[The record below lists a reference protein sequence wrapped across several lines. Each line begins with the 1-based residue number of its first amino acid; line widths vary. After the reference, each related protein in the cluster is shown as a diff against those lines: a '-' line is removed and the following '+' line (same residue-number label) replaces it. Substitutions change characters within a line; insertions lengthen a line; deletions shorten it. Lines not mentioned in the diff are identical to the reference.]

1 MALDPFRE
9 LAKSTRGGATAT
21 DAFVSSMARL
31 LGTAGPLTLFIKRS
45 VSAYSD
51 YEETLNRF
59 TAAFRSRHE
68 EMMDVG
74 QRFAAAYGESATTAV
89 RMLSDSAV
97 VFRNLGFS
105 ARQVEELSQQ
115 VNVLA
120 SDLTSF
126 RDVSRGA
133 TYTNQQ
139 LMAGMMGHT
148 RQLLNLG
155 IAIRQREPEFERL
168 VRSVQ
173 RAEGVTYAQA
183 RALAVLQES
192 LNQSAIAEGDYA
204 RNADSL
210 SNTQRRLSAAFL
222 ELQRQVGSDFAP
234 VVKDAI
240 EALTGVTRALSEMDP
255 AVRKNITVMGLYF
268 GVWASAAIM
277 IKGVLPFLAGFKTV
291 VAASGAAA
299 IAAAKG
305 PVAMGGGMTALT
317 DGTNAATL
325 SLKAGSMAV
334 SDMSAKLS
342 ALAAQAAETG
352 AATAA
357 SLSALSAGQANLT
370 NMMSFEL
377 PPYHETVLGTV
388 LMREDLIR
396 NRSSHRA
403 ASAAIES
410 PDIANRLYELNQVE
424 QAYGKAKGPAAEF
437 LAVGYSQQRDELKKV
452 FEKELAA
459 QTDKLAKAA
468 AVMTGKVSAAPNAA
482 LDAANATTTWA
493 ARDAAAAR
501 LYAARSAATR
511 TTAARSAAAARVY
524 YAYDDSVAAIKATG
538 SNLPATLV
546 PGDSDYM
553 PRITDD
559 YLKAQREAAKK
570 SVRTINGKVSAAV
583 KKSAEKVTVP
593 AANMAVPAGAVKA
606 VAGRFMSALFGPV
619 GMITGAIATVIW
631 TNREAIDRVLAPEL
645 YRAGDLSEEMS
656 KALDQIMEQRK
667 QASDDLKTFAREIR
681 SVQRDEIAFLTEN
694 LPVTLR
700 LNALRQQLSLI
711 NRDLSAFRG
720 PEVAS
725 AQLKL
730 SQTAYS
736 RALSEKAR
744 IDRRLGEI
752 SAEEAAIGAEGK
764 AWDVVPGPVVAL
776 GKWFGG
782 IKDVSSSLGA
792 LTEERAALEK
802 RRAEITV
809 IADRASDE
817 EARLLAQAEDVK
829 TLLTQRLTL
838 LRDQV
843 SMERD
848 QETAQQA
855 ITDAITK
862 RAMAGRSA
870 AVQYAQAR
878 KEATEAAT
886 ALRRAD
892 SLPVAKLDPK
902 RYAVLD
908 KIIAINKA
916 AIKAVSTQSLDKL
929 KALPLEG
936 RAKDLINKVTT
947 YQDMINLMTG
957 GRGLISRQSDEAKQA
972 VDSFFKVF
980 DISSPEIK
988 AAIATA
994 SMSLRDVDPAAYAQ
1008 LILDD
1013 TGKAAEAVSKR
1024 LEALRSL
1031 TDARRDYINWFADRR
1046 PAAALKQAALGYKQ
1060 SFASIKDAISK
1071 ADPQQA
1077 FSDFQQ
1083 SVYFLD
1089 QMRRLTATQREEYM
1103 EAAQQSYRQR
1113 SISAVEVG
1121 SQEAQRLRSRAVDAN
1136 PAAREALKRA
1146 AAIDNRLEAMS
1157 QQLDKVVNRLLNG
1170 VTAVTVENGVSF

>member
-9 LAKSTRGGATAT
+9 LARSTRDGASAT

-45 VSAYSD
+45 ASAYSD

-68 EMMDVG
+68 EMMDAG
-74 QRFAAAYGESATTAV
+74 QRFADAYGESATTAV

-105 ARQVEELSQQ
+105 ARRVEELSQK

-126 RDVSRGA
+126 RDVSQGA
-133 TYTNQQ
+133 AYVNQQ

-148 RQLLNLG
+148 RQLLHLG
-155 IAIRQREPEFERL
+155 IAIRQREPEWERL
-168 VRSVQ
+168 VRSIQ

-268 GVWASAAIM
+268 GVWASAASM

-299 IAAAKG
+299 LAAAKG
-305 PVAMGGGMTALT
+305 PVTLGGGMDKLTAGT
-317 DGTNAATL
+317 DAATQ
-325 SLKAGSMAV
+325 SLTAGSLAV

-342 ALAAQAAETG
+342 ALTAQSANA
-352 AATAA
+352 AA

-403 ASAAIES
+403 ASAAIDS
-410 PDIANRLYELNQVE
+410 PDIANRLYELNQLE
-424 QAYGKAKGPAAEF
+424 QAYEKAAE
-437 LAVGYSQQRDELKKV
+437 AAKDSIWHGYLQKGDELREA
-452 FEKELAA
+452 FEKEFAV

-468 AVMTGKVSAAPNAA
+468 AAMAGEVSAAAQEAA
-482 LDAANATTTWA
+482 GTVSAGV
-493 ARDAAAAR
+493 
-501 LYAARSAATR
+501 AAT
-511 TTAARSAAAARVY
+511 
-524 YAYDDSVAAIKATG
+524 
-538 SNLPATLV
+538 
-546 PGDSDYM
+546 
-553 PRITDD
+553 
-559 YLKAQREAAKK
+559 
-570 SVRTINGKVSAAV
+570 V
-583 KKSAEKVTVP
+583 KKSAKKA
-593 AANMAVPAGAVKA
+593 AANLKAYPAPNRGVGFHSLVSERADLLAAPSLLPEDSGYMRKVSAERLAIERAAAKAATKGIAASAGAVSKT
-606 VAGRFMSALFGPV
+606 VGTFVSALFGPV
-619 GMITGAIATVIW
+619 GMITGAIATAIYA
-631 TNREAIDRVLAPEL
+631 NREAIDRVLVPEL
-645 YRAGDLSEEMS
+645 YRGADLSEEMS
-656 KALDQIMEQRK
+656 KALDRIMERRK
-667 QASDDLKTFAREIR
+667 QASDDLKKFTREIR

-700 LNALRQQLSLI
+700 LNDLRQRLSLI

-725 AQLKL
+725 AQLRL
-730 SQTAYS
+730 AQAAYTK
-736 RALSEKAR
+736 ALSEKAR
-744 IDRRLGEI
+744 IDRRLEEI
-752 SAEEAAIGAEGK
+752 SAEEEAIVAEGK
-764 AWDVVPGPVVAL
+764 AWDVVPGPVVAF

-782 IKDVSSSLGA
+782 IKDVSSSIDA

-802 RRAEITV
+802 RRAEIIA

-838 LRDQV
+838 LRDRV

-848 QETAQQA
+848 QETAQKA
-855 ITDAITK
+855 ITDAIAK
-862 RAMAGRSA
+862 RAMAGKSA

-878 KEATEAAT
+878 KEAAEAAA

-908 KIIAINKA
+908 RIIAINKA
-916 AIKAVSTQSLDKL
+916 AIMAVSTQSLDKL
-929 KALPLEG
+929 KALPIEG
-936 RAKDLINKVTT
+936 RAKDLIDKVKT
-947 YQDMINLMTG
+947 YQDMIDLMTT
-957 GRGLISRQSDEAKQA
+957 GRELISRQSNVAKQA
-972 VDSFFKVF
+972 VDAFFKVF

-994 SMSLRDVDPAAYAQ
+994 GMSLRDVDPAAYAQ

-1031 TDARRDYINWFADRR
+1031 TDARRDYIDWFADRR

-1060 SFASIKDAISK
+1060 SFASINDALSK

-1077 FSDFQQ
+1077 LSDFQQ

-1103 EAAQQSYRQR
+1103 EAARQSYRQR

-1157 QQLDKVVNRLLNG
+1157 QQLDKLVNRALNG
-1170 VTAVTVENGVSF
+1170 VVAVTVENGVSF

>member
-9 LAKSTRGGATAT
+9 LAKSTRDGATAT
-21 DAFVSSMARL
+21 DAFVSSVARL

-105 ARQVEELSQQ
+105 ARQVETLSQQ

-133 TYTNQQ
+133 THVNQQ

-204 RNADSL
+204 RNSESL

-277 IKGVLPFLAGFKTV
+277 IKGVLPFLTGFKTV
-291 VAASGAAA
+291 VTASGAAA
-299 IAAAKG
+299 AAAAKG
-305 PVAMGGGMTALT
+305 PVAMGGGMNTLT
-317 DGTNAATL
+317 DGTNAATQ
-325 SLKAGSMAV
+325 SLTAGSMAV

-342 ALAAQAAETG
+342 ALADQSAA
-352 AATAA
+352 AAA
-357 SLSALSAGQANLT
+357 SLNTLAAGQAKLAGLVAIDLT
-370 NMMSFEL
+370 TDEKSIL
-377 PPYHETVLGTV
+377 DQLD
-388 LMREDLIR
+388 RK
-396 NRSSHRA
+396 
-403 ASAAIES
+403 
-410 PDIANRLYELNQVE
+410 DILSDKN
-424 QAYGKAKGPAAEF
+424 KWPA
-437 LAVGYSQQRDELKKV
+437 
-452 FEKELAA
+452 
-459 QTDKLAKAA
+459 AKAA
-468 AVMTGKVSAAPNAA
+468 MQSDKWKAQWDKYINAELDHVLAEKGGSPRGRKLAVENYIAEAQRSRNVFSELYDKPATVMAGKVSAATTKAA
-482 LDAANATTTWA
+482 AKLKIAPSTLVHGNSGYMREVSVARLASERAAAMKAAEA
-493 ARDAAAAR
+493 ARRAAAAQK
-501 LYAARSAATR
+501 AAQ
-511 TTAARSAAAARVY
+511 
-524 YAYDDSVAAIKATG
+524 KA
-538 SNLPATLV
+538 
-546 PGDSDYM
+546 
-553 PRITDD
+553 
-559 YLKAQREAAKK
+559 
-570 SVRTINGKVSAAV
+570 
-583 KKSAEKVTVP
+583 AEKV
-593 AANMAVPAGAVKA
+593 AVPPSAVKE

-619 GMITGAIATVIW
+619 GMITGAIATAIYA
-631 TNREAIDRVLAPEL
+631 NREAIDRVLAPEL

-667 QASDDLKTFAREIR
+667 QASDDLKKFAREIR

-711 NRDLSAFRG
+711 NRDLSTFRG

-802 RRAEITV
+802 RRAEIIT

-862 RAMAGRSA
+862 RAMAGKSA

-878 KEATEAAT
+878 KEATEAAA

-916 AIKAVSTQSLDKL
+916 AIMAVSTQSLDKL
-929 KALPLEG
+929 KALPFEG
-936 RAKDLINKVTT
+936 RAKDLINRVTT
-947 YQDMINLMTG
+947 YQDMINLMTS
-957 GRGLISRQSDEAKQA
+957 GRGLISRQSNEAKQA

-1031 TDARRDYINWFADRR
+1031 TDARRDYINWFADRK

-1060 SFASIKDAISK
+1060 SFASINDAISK

-1077 FSDFQQ
+1077 LSDFQQ

-1157 QQLDKVVNRLLNG
+1157 QQLDKVVNRIING

>member
-9 LAKSTRGGATAT
+9 LARSTRDGASAT

-45 VSAYSD
+45 ASAYSD

-68 EMMDVG
+68 EMMDAG
-74 QRFAAAYGESATTAV
+74 QRFADAYGESATTAV

-105 ARQVEELSQQ
+105 ARRVEELSQK

-126 RDVSRGA
+126 RDVSQGA
-133 TYTNQQ
+133 AYVNQQ

-148 RQLLNLG
+148 RQLLHLG
-155 IAIRQREPEFERL
+155 IAIRQREPEWERL
-168 VRSVQ
+168 VRSIQ

-268 GVWASAAIM
+268 GVWASAASM

-299 IAAAKG
+299 LAAAKG
-305 PVAMGGGMTALT
+305 PVTLGGGMDKLTAGT
-317 DGTNAATL
+317 DAATQ
-325 SLKAGSMAV
+325 SLTAGNMAV
-334 SDMSAKLS
+334 SAMSANLDTLKKEARAAAASLSTLAAGQAKLAGLVAVELTPKERD
-342 ALAAQAAETG
+342 ALSQLGRDDIISDRNMWPAAQAAMRSDKWKAQREKSINAELDHVLAERG
-352 AATAA
+352 I
-357 SLSALSAGQANLT
+357 SYPGGSPPERKQALNNYIAEVQ
-370 NMMSFEL
+370 
-377 PPYHETVLGTV
+377 
-388 LMREDLIR
+388 
-396 NRSSHRA
+396 RSRDVFS
-403 ASAAIES
+403 E
-410 PDIANRLYELNQVE
+410 
-424 QAYGKAKGPAAEF
+424 EF
-437 LAVGYSQQRDELKKV
+437 G
-452 FEKELAA
+452 KELAVHK
-459 QTDKLAKAA
+459 DKLAKAA
-468 AVMTGKVSAAPNAA
+468 AAMAGEVSAAAQEAA
-482 LDAANATTTWA
+482 GTVSAGV
-493 ARDAAAAR
+493 
-501 LYAARSAATR
+501 AAT
-511 TTAARSAAAARVY
+511 
-524 YAYDDSVAAIKATG
+524 
-538 SNLPATLV
+538 
-546 PGDSDYM
+546 
-553 PRITDD
+553 
-559 YLKAQREAAKK
+559 
-570 SVRTINGKVSAAV
+570 V
-583 KKSAEKVTVP
+583 KKSAKKA
-593 AANMAVPAGAVKA
+593 AANLKAYPAPNRGVGFHSLVSERADLLAAPSLLPEDSGYMRKVSAERLASERAAAKAATKGIAASAGAVSKT
-606 VAGRFMSALFGPV
+606 VGTFVSALFGPV
-619 GMITGAIATVIW
+619 GMITGAIATAIYA
-631 TNREAIDRVLAPEL
+631 NREAIDRVLVPEL
-645 YRAGDLSEEMS
+645 YRGADLSEEMS
-656 KALDQIMEQRK
+656 KALDRIMERRK
-667 QASDDLKTFAREIR
+667 QASDDLKKFAREIR

-700 LNALRQQLSLI
+700 LNDLRQRLSLI

-725 AQLKL
+725 AQLRL
-730 SQTAYS
+730 AQAAYTK
-736 RALSEKAR
+736 ALSEKAR
-744 IDRRLGEI
+744 IDRRLEEI
-752 SAEEAAIGAEGK
+752 SAEEEAIVAEGK
-764 AWDVVPGPVVAL
+764 AWDVVPGPVVAF

-782 IKDVSSSLGA
+782 IKDVSSSISA

-802 RRAEITV
+802 RRAEIIA

-838 LRDQV
+838 LRDRV

-848 QETAQQA
+848 QETAQKA
-855 ITDAITK
+855 ITDAIAK
-862 RAMAGRSA
+862 RAMAGKSA

-878 KEATEAAT
+878 KEAAEAAA

-908 KIIAINKA
+908 RIIAINKA
-916 AIKAVSTQSLDKL
+916 AIMAVSTQSLDKL
-929 KALPLEG
+929 KALPIEG
-936 RAKDLINKVTT
+936 RAKDLIDKVKT
-947 YQDMINLMTG
+947 YQDMIDLMTT
-957 GRGLISRQSDEAKQA
+957 GRELISRQSNVAKQA
-972 VDSFFKVF
+972 VDAFFKVF

-994 SMSLRDVDPAAYAQ
+994 GMSLRDVDPAAYAQ

-1031 TDARRDYINWFADRR
+1031 TDARRDYIDWFADRR

-1060 SFASIKDAISK
+1060 SFASINDALSK

-1077 FSDFQQ
+1077 LSDFQQ

-1103 EAAQQSYRQR
+1103 EAARQSYRQR

-1157 QQLDKVVNRLLNG
+1157 QQLDKLVNRALNG
-1170 VTAVTVENGVSF
+1170 VVAVTVENGVSF

>member
-9 LAKSTRGGATAT
+9 LAKSTRDGASAT

-74 QRFAAAYGESATTAV
+74 KRFADAYGESATTAV

-105 ARQVEELSQQ
+105 ARQVEQLSQQ

-126 RDVSRGA
+126 RDVAQGA
-133 TYTNQQ
+133 AYTNQQ

-148 RQLLNLG
+148 RQLLHLG
-155 IAIRQREPEFERL
+155 IAIRQREPEWDRL
-168 VRSVQ
+168 VRSIQ

-204 RNADSL
+204 RNAESL

-240 EALTGVTRALSEMDP
+240 EALTGVTRALSDMDP

-291 VAASGAAA
+291 VTASGAAA
-299 IAAAKG
+299 LAAAKG
-305 PVAMGGGMTALT
+305 PVTLGGGMTALT
-317 DGTNAATL
+317 AGTDAATQSLTAGNIAVSAMSANLDTLKRQSAEAALSLNALAAGQAKLAGLVAIDLTAAERSMLEQLNRGDILSDRNMWPAAKAAMRSDKWKAQLEKYTNAELDHVLAEKGISYPGGSPRGRKRAAENYIAEAQRSRNVFSELFDKSAAAMAGEVSAAAQEAVDTVNAGVAATVKESAKKAAATL
-325 SLKAGSMAV
+325 RPGNSGYMRKA
-334 SDMSAKLS
+334 
-342 ALAAQAAETG
+342 
-352 AATAA
+352 
-357 SLSALSAGQANLT
+357 N
-370 NMMSFEL
+370 
-377 PPYHETVLGTV
+377 
-388 LMREDLIR
+388 
-396 NRSSHRA
+396 
-403 ASAAIES
+403 AAILASEH
-410 PDIANRLYELNQVE
+410 
-424 QAYGKAKGPAAEF
+424 AAGTLLPEDS
-437 LAVGYSQQRDELKKV
+437 GYMR
-452 FEKELAA
+452 
-459 QTDKLAKAA
+459 
-468 AVMTGKVSAAPNAA
+468 KVSATQLARE
-482 LDAANATTTWA
+482 
-493 ARDAAAAR
+493 RDAA
-501 LYAARSAATR
+501 
-511 TTAARSAAAARVY
+511 
-524 YAYDDSVAAIKATG
+524 
-538 SNLPATLV
+538 
-546 PGDSDYM
+546 M
-553 PRITDD
+553 
-559 YLKAQREAAKK
+559 
-570 SVRTINGKVSAAV
+570 KVSAQA
-583 KKSAEKVTVP
+583 SP
-593 AANMAVPAGAVKA
+593 SAVKA

-619 GMITGAIATVIW
+619 GMITGAIATAIYA
-631 TNREAIDRVLAPEL
+631 NREAIDRVLAPEL

-667 QASDDLKTFAREIR
+667 QASDDLKKFAREIR

-711 NRDLSAFRG
+711 NRDLSTFRG

-730 SQTAYS
+730 AQTAYS
-736 RALSEKAR
+736 KALSEKAR
-744 IDRRLGEI
+744 IDRRLEEI
-752 SAEEAAIGAEGK
+752 NTEEAIGDG
-764 AWDVVPGPVVAL
+764 
-776 GKWFGG
+776 GKWFPWSEDASRP
-782 IKDVSSSLGA
+782 ISA

-802 RRAEITV
+802 RRAEIIA
-809 IADRASDE
+809 IADKASDD

-862 RAMAGRSA
+862 RAMAGKSA

-878 KEATEAAT
+878 KEATEAAA

-892 SLPVAKLDPK
+892 SLPVGKLDPK

-916 AIKAVSTQSLDKL
+916 AIMAVSTQSLDKL
-929 KALPLEG
+929 KALPFEG
-936 RAKDLINKVTT
+936 RAKDLINRVTT
-947 YQDMINLMTG
+947 YQDMINLMTS
-957 GRGLISRQSDEAKQA
+957 GRGLISRQSNEAKQA
-972 VDSFFKVF
+972 VDAFFKVF

-994 SMSLRDVDPAAYAQ
+994 GMSLRDVDPAAYAQ

-1024 LEALRSL
+1024 LEALRNL

-1060 SFASIKDAISK
+1060 SFASINDAISK

-1077 FSDFQQ
+1077 LSDFQQ

-1089 QMRRLTATQREEYM
+1089 QMRRLTATQRDEYM

-1121 SQEAQRLRSRAVDAN
+1121 SQEAQRLRSRAVDDN